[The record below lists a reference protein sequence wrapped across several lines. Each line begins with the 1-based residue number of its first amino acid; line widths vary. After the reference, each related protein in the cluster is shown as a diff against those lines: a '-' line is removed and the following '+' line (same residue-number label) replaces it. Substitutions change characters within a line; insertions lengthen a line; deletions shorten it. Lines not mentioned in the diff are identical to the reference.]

1 MVKHSTLT
9 LTHTCTLSFSPSYC
23 LLANCS
29 DGHSYCLRVRR
40 IYAGGYLPRW
50 IQLLESLAHFAPGC
64 LPALLA
70 LSVFGCLS
78 ALRALCAVAGALCTL
93 CAVARALPPCFV
105 CSYSVQA
112 D

>member
-1 MVKHSTLT
+1 M
-9 LTHTCTLSFSPSYC
+9 
-23 LLANCS
+23 
-29 DGHSYCLRVRR
+29 RR

-50 IQLLESLAHFAPGC
+50 TQLLESPAHFATGG

-93 CAVARALPPCFV
+93 CAVARALCTLCAVARALPPCFV